1 MFEKSFSFLQLI
13 QENNNREWYH
23 AHKKLYQEA
32 KLEFDYVTELLIN
45 ETGNF
50 DKDIKGLIPKDCTYR
65 IFRDVRFSNDKSP
78 YKSNFGAYLCK
89 GGKKSG
95 FAGYYVHV
103 QPGNSFIAGGVYLPP
118 SQVLRAIR
126 EDIFEHTEEFK
137 EIILSPAFTKH
148 FNGIDANKLKTAPK
162 GFPKDFTDIEL
173 LKYTSY
179 TISKSRSDKQ
189 MSDGSIIDE
198 ILVAFKTMYSYN
210 RFLNEAILKVL

>member
-1 MFEKSFSFLQLI
+1 MFEKSFSFLRLI

-32 KLEFDYVTELLIN
+32 KQEFDYITELLIN

-50 DKDIKGLIPKDCTYR
+50 DRDIKGLIPKDCTYR

-95 FAGYYVHV
+95 FAGYYVHI
-103 QPGNSFIAGGVYLPP
+103 QPGNSFISGGVYLPP
-118 SQVLRAIR
+118 SHVLRAIR

-137 EIILSPAFTKH
+137 EIILSPAFTKI

-179 TISKSRSDKQ
+179 TISKSKSDKQ
-189 MSDGSIIDE
+189 MSDNSIIDE
-198 ILVAFKTMYSYN
+198 ILVAFETMYSYN